1 MQERTEGPGRDFL
14 APAPLTPSF
23 DVTGWVLRIAA
34 AILFLG
40 VGVSKF
46 EADSYWVTLFVAIG
60 LGDWFRYLTGALQ
73 VAGGLLFLIPKTI
86 YVGLVLAGGTM
97 VGAIIVHLFV
107 LGTGVGGA
115 IIPAALLI
123 FTMAVA
129 ARRPD

>member
-1 MQERTEGPGRDFL
+1 MPIVERPL
-14 APAPLTPSF
+14 LSAPERVPTF
-23 DVTGWVLRIAA
+23 DVTGWVPRIGVCGV
-34 AILFLG
+34 FVG
-40 VGVSKF
+40 VGLTKF
-46 EADSYWVTLFVAIG
+46 ATHSMWVQMFARIG

-73 VAGGLLFLIPKTI
+73 VAGGLLFLVPKTI

-97 VGAIIVHLFV
+97 VGAIVVHLFV

-123 FTMAVA
+123 FIVAVA